1 MPPYII
7 FHDRSLIEMAAYYP
21 QTEEEFGEIYGV
33 GRRKIAQHARDS
45 CPDRSI
51 LPSNDVERPNP
62 DVHPGTAPVKDKS
75 EALGVTPHAGSRR
88 DVDCAAI
95 GG

>member
-33 GRRKIAQHARDS
+33 GRRKIAQHAPRF
-45 CPDRSI
+45 
-51 LPSNDVERPNP
+51 LP
-62 DVHPGTAPVKDKS
+62 
-75 EALGVTPHAGSRR
+75 
-88 DVDCAAI
+88 
-95 GG
+95 